1 MREKE
6 SVAELES
13 FELIADDG
21 GVGLADKSSTTRCL
35 KEHSRPGV
43 DVVEEP
49 VVVLA
54 EQEEVFEGNVVGVQR
69 FPAHLK

>member
-6 SVAELES
+6 PVAELES

-21 GVGLADKSSTTRCL
+21 GVGLPDKSARTRRL

-49 VVVLA
+49 EVVLA
-54 EQEEVFEGNVVGVQR
+54 EQEEVFKGNVVGVQS